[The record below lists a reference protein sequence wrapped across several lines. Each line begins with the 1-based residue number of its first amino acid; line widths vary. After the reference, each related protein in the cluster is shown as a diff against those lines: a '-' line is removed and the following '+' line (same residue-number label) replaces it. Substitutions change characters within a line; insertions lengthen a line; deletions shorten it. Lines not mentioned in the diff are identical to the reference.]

1 MHVSPEHTCHQG
13 GSLSP
18 WAHLSPRDIPV
29 TPGLTCHPGL
39 DPGSIFW
46 TFATGDGGTWIPDQV
61 RDDNTDDVRDD
72 KTNGVR
78 DDKAHGVQDDKTH
91 GVEDDKTNGVR
102 GDTTDD
108 NGLGSIIQA

>member
-1 MHVSPEHTCHQG
+1 MTTLMTYGMEKPMTYMMEKPMPSVMS
-13 GSLSP
+13 
-18 WAHLSPRDIPV
+18 AAAIHL
-29 TPGLTCHPGL
+29 CHPGL

-61 RDDNTDDVRDD
+61 RDDNTDNVRDDKTNDVRDD
-72 KTNGVR
+72 KTNGV
-78 DDKAHGVQDDKTH
+78 QNDKTH

>member
-1 MHVSPEHTCHQG
+1 MLATPEHTCHQG
-13 GSLSP
+13 RFLPPGHTCHP

-29 TPGLTCHPGL
+29 TPGHTCHPGL

-46 TFATGDGGTWIPDQV
+46 TFATGNGGTWIPDQV
-61 RDDNTDDVRDD
+61 RDDNTDDVRDE
-72 KTNGVR
+72 KTN
-78 DDKAHGVQDDKTH
+78 GVQDDKTH